1 MLQASYW
8 VRPIYEELLYSSS
21 HSYQG
26 KDVEAKRA
34 SNGLVKVISGKVA
47 SPSDQPQQTASSCI
61 SPLTVLGKSL
71 SASVLQIWFPAH
83 WAVRV
88 ATRLRL
94 RVLGG
99 TVPEFRAEHVA
110 SDVPNVRCSVRLP
123 GQSLDVEH
131 LLQHFPTVF
140 RGIVRGVFRQQAGG
154 AWFPCKDLKLHITVL
169 MPQSSEP
176 HHWFAAV
183 AGREGSWP
191 MELPNPRPLLRPLTL
206 RTFTR
211 MRHRS
216 LSPHLWGNLD
226 PDWRAGLAWLY
237 LETPTVETEQQIRAK
252 FDARDHQNLVDRF
265 AKASERKALKP
276 RWQAAKAELARLRG
290 WTPPTLD
297 LRVQAFL
304 DSVLARD
311 LERCNI
317 RSLVLKEHVKLAV
330 WRDRYGRLWRQKPGA

>member
-1 MLQASYW
+1 M
-8 VRPIYEELLYSSS
+8 
-21 HSYQG
+21 
-26 KDVEAKRA
+26 
-34 SNGLVKVISGKVA
+34 
-47 SPSDQPQQTASSCI
+47 
-61 SPLTVLGKSL
+61 LGKSL

-88 ATRLRL
+88 ATRLR
-94 RVLGG
+94 VLAG
-99 TVPEFRAEHVA
+99 TVPEFRAEHA
-110 SDVPNVRCSVRLP
+110 SSDVPNVRCGVRLP

-131 LLQHFPTVF
+131 LLQHFPAVF

-154 AWFPCKDLKLHITVL
+154 AWFLCKDLKLHITVL

-191 MELPNPRPLLRPLTL
+191 MELPNPRPLLRPITL
-206 RTFTR
+206 RAFTR

-216 LSPHLWGNLD
+216 LLPWGNLD

-252 FDARDHQNLVDRF
+252 FDARDRIDL
-265 AKASERKALKP
+265 SEREALKP
-276 RWQAAKAELARLRG
+276 GWQAAKAELARLRG

-304 DSVLARD
+304 DSVLTRD
-311 LERCNI
+311 SERCNI
-317 RSLVLKEHVKLAV
+317 RSQVLKEHVNLAV
-330 WRDRYGRLWRQKPGA
+330 WRDRYGRLWQRKPGA